1 MLRRLY
7 DRTMALAEHKH
18 ALPALAGVSFVESS
32 FFPIPPDVMIVP
44 MVLAKPERA
53 WLIAGVCLV
62 ASVLGG
68 IAGYALGYYAFEW
81 FGQPMLEFYGYTEQF
96 AKFQAGFAEYGVWAV
111 ALFGLSPLP
120 YKVITIASGLAALNP
135 VGFIVASIL
144 SRGVRFFAE
153 AALLKWV
160 GPPIREFV
168 EKRLGLVATVFLVFL
183 FGGFLAIKYL

>member
-1 MLRRLY
+1 
-7 DRTMALAEHKH
+7 MALAEHKY

-32 FFPIPPDVMIVP
+32 IFPIPPDVMIIP
-44 MVLAKPERA
+44 MVLAKPQRA

-68 IAGYALGYYAFEW
+68 IAGYALGYFAFEW
-81 FGQPMLEFYGYTEQF
+81 IGQPLLEFYGYVPQF
-96 AKFQAGFAEYGVWAV
+96 EKFQVGFAEYGVWAV

-135 VGFIVASIL
+135 VGFITASIL

-168 EKRLGLVATVFLVFL
+168 EERLGLVSAAFLVFL

>member
-7 DRTMALAEHKH
+7 DRTMALAEHRH
-18 ALPALAGVSFVESS
+18 ALPALAGVSFIESS

-44 MVLAKPERA
+44 MVLARPERA
-53 WLIAGVCLV
+53 WLIAAVCLI

-68 IAGYALGYYAFEW
+68 IAGYALGYFAFEW
-81 FGQPMLEFYGYTEQF
+81 LGQPLLEFYGYTHQF
-96 AKFQAGFAEYGVWAV
+96 EKFQAGFAKWGVWAV
-111 ALFGLSPLP
+111 ALFGISPLP

-144 SRGVRFFAE
+144 SRGARFFVE
-153 AALLKWV
+153 VALLRWI
-160 GPPIREFV
+160 GPPIRDFV

-183 FGGFLAIKYL
+183 FGGFLLVKYL